1 MKGEDDGDEGASVYI
16 PPFFVQIN
24 NYTTT
29 KPYHHYMCAQIFTV
43 KGKGNLDLELKSLYF
58 LLPIIQRATRALFTF
73 LSGLVSI
80 QPTRG
85 YEFMGSLTDSQST
98 MAEAI
103 LGFWMREQE
112 RALGAFSYFNINSS
126 QLSSKA
132 QIKEPFSDPVMMFPN
147 ERIVCIG
154 YGTGIDRNFSTKN
167 LTSHHF
173 RSFAFPQ

>member
-1 MKGEDDGDEGASVYI
+1 
-16 PPFFVQIN
+16 
-24 NYTTT
+24 
-29 KPYHHYMCAQIFTV
+29 
-43 KGKGNLDLELKSLYF
+43 
-58 LLPIIQRATRALFTF
+58 
-73 LSGLVSI
+73 
-80 QPTRG
+80 
-85 YEFMGSLTDSQST
+85 MGSLTDSQST